1 MITSDIKTRDLTAMG
16 LGEKWNINPVEYVM
30 TKDGTSKTVD
40 FQDLMVTIA
49 EQSAL
54 VVEQEILPQSER
66 IRKRNAKLVSYGRAL
81 SDLAAFSAR
90 FDTSKPND
98 SKESYVSLD
107 LMKAVK
113 ELMNK
118 DWWGNGGTEKDPKP
132 GNQTRTKSEVDQ
144 ATQIIKTQVD
154 KLNNESQASMT
165 RLQGLVGNRDKRF
178 ELATSQMTH
187 ISDVRGNL
195 IKGLA

>member
-1 MITSDIKTRDLTAMG
+1 MIAADIRTRDLPEMG

-30 TKDGTSKTVD
+30 TKDGKTEAVD
-40 FQDLMVTIA
+40 FQDLMVKIA

-54 VVEQEILPQSER
+54 VVEQEIQPQSVR
-66 IRKRNAKLVSYGRAL
+66 IRKRNDKLVSYGRAL
-81 SDLAAFSAR
+81 SDLAAFSAK
-90 FDTSKPND
+90 FDTGSKD
-98 SKESYVSLD
+98 AEASSTISAD
-107 LMKAVK
+107 LVNAVK
-113 ELMNK
+113 ELLNWNNWTAGDNK
-118 DWWGNGGTEKDPKP
+118 TL
-132 GNQTRTKSEVDQ
+132 RKSQVDQ

-165 RLQGLVGNRDKRF
+165 RLQGLVGHRDKRF

-195 IKGLA
+195 IKGIA